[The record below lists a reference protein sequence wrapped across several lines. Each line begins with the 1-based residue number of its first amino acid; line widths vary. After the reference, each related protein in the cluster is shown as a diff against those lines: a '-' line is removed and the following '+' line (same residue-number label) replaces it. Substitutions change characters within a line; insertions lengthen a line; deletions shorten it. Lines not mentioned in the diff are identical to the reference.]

1 VSITIVALH
10 LFLEN
15 QTLIDLLAVP
25 QGEVS
30 ITIVA
35 LHLFLENQVLI
46 DVLAIP
52 QGEVSI
58 TIVDTMDHLL
68 GAFQR

>member
-1 VSITIVALH
+1 M
-10 LFLEN
+10 
-15 QTLIDLLAVP
+15 
-25 QGEVS
+25 S